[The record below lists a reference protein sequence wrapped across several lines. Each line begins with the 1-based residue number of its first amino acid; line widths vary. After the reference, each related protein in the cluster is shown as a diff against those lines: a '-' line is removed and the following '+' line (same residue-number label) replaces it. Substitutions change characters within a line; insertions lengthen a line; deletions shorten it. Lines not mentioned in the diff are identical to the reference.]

1 MTMADISAIAESI
14 KGLTLMEAADLVK
27 QLEED
32 LGVSAAAAVGVVQAG
47 GAGGPAEEAEEQTEF
62 DVILT
67 GAGANK
73 IKTIKAVREITGLG
87 LKEAKDLV
95 DSAPKAV
102 REAVTKQEA
111 DEVKDKLAAA
121 GAEVEI
127 K

>member
-1 MTMADISAIAESI
+1 MADISAIAESI

-32 LGVSAAAAVGVVQAG
+32 LGVSAAAAVGVVQGG
-47 GAGGPAEEAEEQTEF
+47 GAGGPAEEVEEQTEF

-67 GAGANK
+67 GPGANK

-102 REAVTKQEA
+102 KEAVTKQEA
-111 DEVKDKLAAA
+111 DEIKGKLAEA
-121 GAEVEI
+121 GAEVEV